1 MTRKKKQP
9 EAAETPRQAHAGD
22 AAGLPDDGKKR
33 DRMAFDPGDELSE
46 RIRNY
51 VYWTPGATVNEF
63 LFTAAQK
70 EIALLERTL
79 NGGKPWPPRRS
90 ELKPERKMSR

>member
-9 EAAETPRQAHAGD
+9 EVAELPGLSPAGGVAD
-22 AAGLPDDGKKR
+22 LPDDGKKR
-33 DRMAFDPGDELSE
+33 DRMAFDPGDDLSE

-51 VYWTPGATVNEF
+51 AYWTPGATLNEF
-63 LFTAAQK
+63 LFAAAQK
-70 EIALLERTL
+70 EIAHLERTL

-90 ELKPERKMSR
+90 ELKPGRKMSR